1 MEKFKEH
8 DVVVLIHDLDE
19 NLKEGTK
26 GTIIYVYDYDYN
38 FFEVEFNVD
47 SKVFLRELTYTDLKK
62 VE

>member
-47 SKVFLRELTYTDLKK
+47 SKVFLRELTYIDLKK